1 VGELLNSQFPI
12 PNSQFPIPN
21 SQFPIHNSQFPIPNQ
36 QCESFYKVPQKMRFI
51 NSKIDLAF
59 KKIFG
64 SSDNKD
70 ILINFL
76 NAILYEAQP
85 VIKDLEIIDSQPRKQ
100 TFGVQDTHIDVKAT
114 MNGGRI
120 SLIEIQLLNVPSFEK
135 RVLYNAAK
143 TYSLQLTGEER
154 YERLKTVISL
164 KIADFEM
171 FENQTEFM
179 TRFVFKQ
186 KEQQFDCPDTEI
198 ELVFVELPKF
208 SKELA
213 QLETAADQ
221 WIYFLK
227 NTSTLET
234 VPETLSAVP
243 EIQKALRI
251 ASEENFTQEEL
262 NELHNQ
268 ELWIQDQHIAID
280 VAKEQLTKAAQLSLI
295 LRQLVRGLGTIQP
308 ETENCIRQ
316 LGLQKLE
323 ELGDAVLD
331 FKSPS
336 DLTAWLQA
344 NAI

>member
-1 VGELLNSQFPI
+1 
-12 PNSQFPIPN
+12 
-21 SQFPIHNSQFPIPNQ
+21 
-36 QCESFYKVPQKMRFI
+36 MRFI
-51 NSKIDLAF
+51 DSKIDFAF

-64 SSDNKD
+64 SSDSKD

-85 VIKDLEIIDSQPRKQ
+85 VIEDLEIIDSPPE
-100 TFGVQDTHIDVKAT
+100 TPTLGVQDTHLDVKAT
-114 MNGGRI
+114 INGDRI
-120 SLIEIQLLNVPSFEK
+120 ALVEIQLINVPSFGN

-143 TYSLQLTGEER
+143 SYSQQLTGKDR

-171 FENQTEFM
+171 FENQPEFM
-179 TRFVFKQ
+179 SRFVFQ
-186 KEQQFDCPDTEI
+186 EKEQQFECPDTAI
-198 ELVFVELPKF
+198 ELVFIELPKF
-208 SKELA
+208 CKELA
-213 QLETAADQ
+213 ALETTADQ

-243 EIQKALRI
+243 EIQKAFRI
-251 ASEENFTQEEL
+251 AREDNFTQEEL
-262 NELHNQ
+262 KELQKQ
-268 ELWIQDQHIAID
+268 ELWIQDQQIAIEI
-280 VAKEQLTKAAQLSLI
+280 AREQVTKTAQLSLI
-295 LRQLVRGLGTIQP
+295 LRQLVRRIGTIQP

-316 LGLQKLE
+316 LSVE
-323 ELGDAVLD
+323 ELENLGEAVLD
-331 FKSPS
+331 FKDPS

>member
-1 VGELLNSQFPI
+1 
-12 PNSQFPIPN
+12 
-21 SQFPIHNSQFPIPNQ
+21 
-36 QCESFYKVPQKMRFI
+36 MRFI
-51 NSKIDLAF
+51 DPKIDFAF

-64 SSDNKD
+64 SSDSKD

-85 VIKDLEIIDSQPRKQ
+85 LIEDLEIIDSQPENP
-100 TFGVQDTHIDVKAT
+100 TLGVQETRLDVKAT
-114 MNGGRI
+114 INGDRI
-120 SLIEIQLLNVPSFEK
+120 ALVEIQLINVPSFGN

-143 TYSLQLTGEER
+143 SYSQQLTGKDR

-171 FENQTEFM
+171 FENQPEFM
-179 TRFVFKQ
+179 SRFVFQ
-186 KEQQFDCPDTEI
+186 EKEQQFESPDTEI
-198 ELVFVELPKF
+198 ELVFIELPKF

-213 QLETAADQ
+213 ALETTADQ
-221 WIYFLK
+221 WIYFIK

-251 ASEENFTQEEL
+251 AREDNFTQEEL
-262 NELHNQ
+262 KELQKQ
-268 ELWIQDQHIAID
+268 ELWIKDQQIAIEI
-280 VAKEQLTKAAQLSLI
+280 AREQVTKTAQLSLI
-295 LRQLVRGLGTIQP
+295 LRQLVRRLGTIQP

-316 LGLQKLE
+316 LSVE
-323 ELGDAVLD
+323 ELENLGEAVLD
-331 FKSPS
+331 FNHPS
-336 DLTAWLQA
+336 DLTVWLQA

>member
-1 VGELLNSQFPI
+1 
-12 PNSQFPIPN
+12 
-21 SQFPIHNSQFPIPNQ
+21 
-36 QCESFYKVPQKMRFI
+36 MRFI
-51 NSKIDLAF
+51 DPKIDFAF

-64 SSDNKD
+64 SSDSKD

-85 VIKDLEIIDSQPRKQ
+85 LIEDLEIIDSQPENPTLGAQETRL
-100 TFGVQDTHIDVKAT
+100 DVKAT
-114 MNGGRI
+114 INGDRI
-120 SLIEIQLLNVPSFEK
+120 ALVEIQLINVPSFGN

-143 TYSLQLTGEER
+143 SYSQQLTGKDR

-171 FENQTEFM
+171 FENQPEFM
-179 TRFVFKQ
+179 SRFVFQ
-186 KEQQFDCPDTEI
+186 EKEQQFECPDTAI
-198 ELVFVELPKF
+198 ELVFLELPKF

-213 QLETAADQ
+213 ALETTADQ
-221 WIYFLK
+221 WIYFIK

-243 EIQKALRI
+243 EIQKAFRI
-251 ASEENFTQEEL
+251 AREDNFTQEEL
-262 NELHNQ
+262 KELQKQ
-268 ELWIQDQHIAID
+268 ELWIQDQQIAIEI
-280 VAKEQLTKAAQLSLI
+280 AREQVTKTAQLSLI
-295 LRQLVRGLGTIQP
+295 LRQLVRRLGTIQP

-316 LGLQKLE
+316 LSVE
-323 ELGDAVLD
+323 ELENLGEAVLD
-331 FKSPS
+331 FNHPS

>member
-1 VGELLNSQFPI
+1 
-12 PNSQFPIPN
+12 
-21 SQFPIHNSQFPIPNQ
+21 
-36 QCESFYKVPQKMRFI
+36 MRFI
-51 NSKIDLAF
+51 NPKIDFAF

-64 SSDNKD
+64 SSDSKD

-85 VIKDLEIIDSQPRKQ
+85 VIEDLEIIDSQPEPQ
-100 TFGVQDTHIDVKAT
+100 TLATQDTHLDVKAT
-114 MNGGRI
+114 INGGRI
-120 SLIEIQLLNVPSFEK
+120 ALVELQLINVPSFGN

-143 TYSLQLTGEER
+143 SYSQQLTGKER

-171 FENQTEFM
+171 FENQPEFM
-179 TRFVFKQ
+179 SRFVFQ
-186 KEQQFDCPDTEI
+186 EKEQQFECPDTEI
-198 ELVFVELPKF
+198 ELVFIELPKF
-208 SKELA
+208 SKGLA
-213 QLETAADQ
+213 ELETTAEQ
-221 WIYFLK
+221 WIYFLE

-243 EIQKALRI
+243 EIQKAFRI

-262 NELHNQ
+262 NELHKQ
-268 ELWIQDQHIAID
+268 ELWIEDQQIAIEI
-280 VAKEQLTKAAQLSLI
+280 AREQVTKSAQLSLI
-295 LRQLVRGLGTIQP
+295 LRQLVRRLGTIQP
-308 ETENCIRQ
+308 ETENSIRQ
-316 LGLQKLE
+316 LGVEQLE

-331 FKSPS
+331 FNKPS

>member
-1 VGELLNSQFPI
+1 
-12 PNSQFPIPN
+12 
-21 SQFPIHNSQFPIPNQ
+21 
-36 QCESFYKVPQKMRFI
+36 MRFI
-51 NSKIDLAF
+51 NPKIDFAF

-64 SSDNKD
+64 SSDSKD

-85 VIKDLEIIDSQPRKQ
+85 VIEDLEIIDSQPEPQ
-100 TFGVQDTHIDVKAT
+100 TLATQDTHLDVKAT
-114 MNGGRI
+114 INGGRI
-120 SLIEIQLLNVPSFEK
+120 ALVELQLINVPSFGN

-143 TYSLQLTGEER
+143 SYSQQLTGKER

-171 FENQTEFM
+171 FENQPEFM
-179 TRFVFKQ
+179 SRFVFQ
-186 KEQQFDCPDTEI
+186 EKEQQFECPDTAI
-198 ELVFVELPKF
+198 ELVFIELPKF
-208 SKELA
+208 NKELA
-213 QLETAADQ
+213 ELETTAEQ
-221 WIYFLK
+221 WIYFLE

-243 EIQKALRI
+243 EIQKAFRI
-251 ASEENFTQEEL
+251 ASKENFTQEEL
-262 NELHNQ
+262 NELHQQ
-268 ELWIQDQHIAID
+268 ELWIEDQQIAIEI
-280 VAKEQLTKAAQLSLI
+280 AREQVTKTAQLSLI
-295 LRQLVRGLGTIQP
+295 LRQLVRRLGTIQP

-316 LGLQKLE
+316 LGVEQLE

-331 FKSPS
+331 FNKPS

>member
-1 VGELLNSQFPI
+1 
-12 PNSQFPIPN
+12 
-21 SQFPIHNSQFPIPNQ
+21 
-36 QCESFYKVPQKMRFI
+36 MRFI
-51 NSKIDLAF
+51 NPKIDFAF

-64 SSDNKD
+64 SSDSKD

-85 VIKDLEIIDSQPRKQ
+85 VIEDLEIIDSQPGNKA
-100 TFGVQDTHIDVKAT
+100 FGVQDTQLDVKAT
-114 MNGGRI
+114 INGGRI
-120 SLIEIQLLNVPSFEK
+120 ALVEIQLINVPSFGN

-143 TYSLQLTGEER
+143 SYSLQLTGEER

-171 FENQTEFM
+171 FENQPEFM
-179 TRFVFKQ
+179 SRFVFKE
-186 KEQQFDCPDTEI
+186 KDQQFDCPDTEI
-198 ELVFVELPKF
+198 ELVFIELPKF
-208 SKELA
+208 CKELA
-213 QLETAADQ
+213 QLETTAEK

-227 NTSTLET
+227 NTSNLET

-243 EIQKALRI
+243 EIDKAVRI
-251 ASEENFTQEEL
+251 ASEDNFTEAEL
-262 NELHNQ
+262 TQLQNQ
-268 ELWIQDQHIAID
+268 ELWIQDQQIAID
-280 VAKEQLTKAAQLSLI
+280 VARDQVTKTAQLSLI
-295 LRQLVRGLGTIQP
+295 LRQLVRRLGTIQP

-316 LGLQKLE
+316 LGLEELE

-331 FKSPS
+331 FNQQS

>member
-1 VGELLNSQFPI
+1 
-12 PNSQFPIPN
+12 
-21 SQFPIHNSQFPIPNQ
+21 
-36 QCESFYKVPQKMRFI
+36 MRFI
-51 NSKIDLAF
+51 NPKIDFAF

-64 SSDNKD
+64 ASESKD

-85 VIKDLEIIDSQPRKQ
+85 VIEDLEIIDSQPGNQ
-100 TFGVQDTHIDVKAT
+100 TFGVQDTHLDVKAT
-114 MNGGRI
+114 INGDRI
-120 SLIEIQLLNVPSFEK
+120 ALVEIQLINVPSFEK

-143 TYSLQLTGEER
+143 SYSMQLTGEER

-171 FENQTEFM
+171 FENQPEFM
-179 TRFVFKQ
+179 SRFVFKQ
-186 KEQQFDCPDTEI
+186 KEQEVDCPDTEI

-213 QLETAADQ
+213 QLETPADQ

-251 ASEENFTQEEL
+251 ASEDNFTQAEL
-262 NELHNQ
+262 NELQNQ
-268 ELWIQDQHIAID
+268 ELWIQDQQIAID
-280 VAKEQLTKAAQLSLI
+280 VAKDQVTKTAQLSLI
-295 LRQLVRGLGTIQP
+295 LRQLVRRLGTIQP
-308 ETENCIRQ
+308 ETENSIRQ
-316 LGLQKLE
+316 LGLQELE

-331 FKSPS
+331 FNQQS